1 MKFEDQTFDSQ
12 DVLLDGNEYI
22 NCTFNGCKII
32 FKGGQGTGLVSPT
45 FNACDWNFSGPAGN
59 TLAFLAMIY
68 SRGSDGPK
76 LVEAIFAGIRKG
88 KTPTIVH

>member
-1 MKFEDQTFDSQ
+1 MKFEDQAFDSQ

-32 FKGGQGTGLVSPT
+32 FQGVKNIGLANPT
-45 FNACDWNFSGPAGN
+45 FNACQWSFDGPAGN

-68 SRGSDGPK
+68 SGGGDGQK
-76 LVEAIFAGIRKG
+76 LVETVFAGIRKG
-88 KTPTIVH
+88 KAQTIIH

>member
-1 MKFEDQTFDSQ
+1 MKFEDKTFDSQ

-32 FKGGQGTGLVSPT
+32 FQGVKGVGLVNPT
-45 FNACDWNFSGPAGN
+45 FDACQWSFDGPAGN

-68 SRGSDGPK
+68 NRGRDGQR
-76 LVEAIFAGIRKG
+76 LVETVFAGIRKG
-88 KTPTIVH
+88 KPPTVVH

>member
-22 NCTFNGCKII
+22 NCTFNGCQIV
-32 FKGGQGTGLVSPT
+32 FQGVQRIGLVSPT
-45 FNACDWNFSGPAGN
+45 FNACNWHFAGPAGN

-68 SRGSDGPK
+68 SRGGDGQK
-76 LVEAIFAGIRKG
+76 LVETILAEIRKG
-88 KTPTIVH
+88 RAPTIVH